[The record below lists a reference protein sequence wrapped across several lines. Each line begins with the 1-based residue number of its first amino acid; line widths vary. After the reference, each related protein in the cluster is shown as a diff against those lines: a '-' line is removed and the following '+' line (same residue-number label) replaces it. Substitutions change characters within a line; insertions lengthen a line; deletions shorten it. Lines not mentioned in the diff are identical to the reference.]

1 MKTFKLKKGE
11 VHCDKCAGSG
21 VIEKFEVCTKCNG
34 EGKLDW
40 VEAVVG
46 KKKPPSTK
54 GMSMGGWSQRS
65 ENGVEIFDGT
75 SWSAKGDLST
85 PISELAGMSPTLKE
99 LLDSKKN
106 KI

>member
-21 VIEKFEVCTKCNG
+21 LEEKFGSCSKCHG

-46 KKKPPSTK
+46 KKKPSTM
-54 GMSMGGWSQRS
+54 GMSFGGWTQRS
-65 ENGVEIFDGT
+65 ENGVEVFDGS
-75 SWSAKGDLST
+75 SWSSNGDLST
-85 PISELAGMSPTLKE
+85 PISELAGMSPFLKE
-99 LLDSKKN
+99 LLNNKKN